1 MGYKCN
7 DHALNDCNVTSRCV
21 GGLHGKDQCR
31 KNHTGPLCGAC
42 KTNYRLWDD
51 GYCYGCRKSPDNLF
65 HYILYSFVIILLG
78 VLAIQAEVSAFY
90 FFAFTSTRR
99 VRRKTITIQDK
110 QRDGNDIIIQHIE
123 GRDQICWEHFVDAK
137 ARGEWVRIMMNY
149 LQIASYIDIV
159 FEIQW
164 PNNFAWVPRY
174 MRMFSSFDV
183 TSWIHTFNWCL
194 KFLGSVRY
202 HSFIVICMMV
212 FVIILIWILKHCCRS
227 LKPDQKIRRKGKKTG
242 KGKVAP
248 NNNGSDED
256 SGTKDESWV
265 EMNKKYIKSHFK
277 NIRIKYANF
286 VKASFYMFSLMHC
299 GVVARS
305 FQMYRCE
312 VELEPWERYL
322 NADYA
327 IPCHDPFTQWGASA
341 ALATFML
348 IIIGLGIPLYVAFRL
363 RAYDMYIRSIMVTR
377 DDIQNE
383 IDERSSMKEANN
395 EVDERD
401 NLREIEFDCRLK
413 IAENRGGKNYYIISN
428 VYGLYKENM
437 YWWELIEIFRSAIMT
452 GCLILLRPGSFLQ
465 HVLGTLLLLVHLAL
479 VTVIKPYRNVY
490 DNNVQFIL
498 SAVLVV
504 TLPATAAVHRAKD
517 TEERDGMLNYIIF
530 LNVAVFIFA
539 FILRAR
545 QDMQLKEK
553 EQLKKKVHPSPR
565 KRPPQPPPSPPPF
578 GNKRPLP
585 PIKNSDPTADFDF
598 DDRDSEEESKSD
610 HEDEQNDGDDGYERG
625 DRVEAKVDDSTEF
638 YAGEVVRVNRDGTIN
653 IKFDNGKRKSG
664 VKSSQIRSATK
675 KDEQKIDVRPTPPK
689 KLVLQPIRPDG
700 QRLKPGAPSFRG
712 LQRLNTEHRFKIT
725 RQMSALQKLDLD
737 GDGELEPDEIIKA
750 YMEDGLSRDE
760 AQQKIDELR
769 GKSDIDGDGVV
780 SLKEALN
787 TELAN
792 AMEEEVEED
801 REKFKKEE
809 EQHQDEHKN
818 HTKERL
824 RKRIKEQRKKQRGKK
839 KQEEN
844 S

>member
-1 MGYKCN
+1 MG
-7 DHALNDCNVTSRCV
+7 ALWIS
-21 GGLHGKDQCR
+21 
-31 KNHTGPLCGAC
+31 
-42 KTNYRLWDD
+42 
-51 GYCYGCRKSPDNLF
+51 
-65 HYILYSFVIILLG
+65 
-78 VLAIQAEVSAFY
+78 
-90 FFAFTSTRR
+90 ST
-99 VRRKTITIQDK
+99 
-110 QRDGNDIIIQHIE
+110 
-123 GRDQICWEHFVDAK
+123 
-137 ARGEWVRIMMNY
+137 
-149 LQIASYIDIV
+149 
-159 FEIQW
+159 
-164 PNNFAWVPRY
+164 
-174 MRMFSSFDV
+174 
-183 TSWIHTFNWCL
+183 
-194 KFLGSVRY
+194 
-202 HSFIVICMMV
+202 
-212 FVIILIWILKHCCRS
+212 
-227 LKPDQKIRRKGKKTG
+227 
-242 KGKVAP
+242 
-248 NNNGSDED
+248 
-256 SGTKDESWV
+256 
-265 EMNKKYIKSHFK
+265 
-277 NIRIKYANF
+277 
-286 VKASFYMFSLMHC
+286 
-299 GVVARS
+299 S
-305 FQMYRCE
+305 FQVYRCD
-312 VELEPWERYL
+312 VELEPYERYM
-322 NADYA
+322 NADYEVS
-327 IPCHDPFTQWGASA
+327 CHDPYTEWGASA
-341 ALATFML
+341 VLATTML
-348 IIIGLGIPLYVAFRL
+348 FVIGLGIPLYLAFRL
-363 RAYDMYIRSIMVTR
+363 RAYDMYIRSIIITNK
-377 DDIQNE
+377 DIE
-383 IDERSSMKEANN
+383 EADVPNAH
-395 EVDERD
+395 RLIGGKKGRRKKASQIA
-401 NLREIEFDCRLK
+401 LRETLQELEFELRLK
-413 IAENRGGKNYYIISN
+413 MAEKTGKHYFLVSN
-428 VYGLYKENM
+428 IYSLYREG
-437 YWWELIEIFRSAIMT
+437 YFWWELVEIVRSAVMT

-465 HVLGTLLLLVHLAL
+465 HVGGTLLLLVHLAL
-479 VTVIKPYRNVY
+479 VTIIKPYRNTY

-498 SAVLVV
+498 SSALVV

-517 TEERDGMLNYIIF
+517 AEERDGMLNYVIA
-530 LNVAVFIFA
+530 LNVFVFIFA

-565 KRPPQPPPSPPPF
+565 KRPPQPPPPF

>member
-1 MGYKCN
+1 
-7 DHALNDCNVTSRCV
+7 LRET
-21 GGLHGKDQCR
+21 LQE
-31 KNHTGPLCGAC
+31 LEFEL
-42 KTNYRLWDD
+42 RL
-51 GYCYGCRKSPDNLF
+51 KM
-65 HYILYSFVIILLG
+65 
-78 VLAIQAEVSAFY
+78 AE
-90 FFAFTSTRR
+90 
-99 VRRKTITIQDK
+99 
-110 QRDGNDIIIQHIE
+110 
-123 GRDQICWEHFVDAK
+123 
-137 ARGEWVRIMMNY
+137 
-149 LQIASYIDIV
+149 
-159 FEIQW
+159 
-164 PNNFAWVPRY
+164 
-174 MRMFSSFDV
+174 
-183 TSWIHTFNWCL
+183 
-194 KFLGSVRY
+194 
-202 HSFIVICMMV
+202 
-212 FVIILIWILKHCCRS
+212 
-227 LKPDQKIRRKGKKTG
+227 KTG
-242 KGKVAP
+242 KHYFLV
-248 NNNGSDED
+248 S
-256 SGTKDESWV
+256 
-265 EMNKKYIKSHFK
+265 
-277 NIRIKYANF
+277 NIY
-286 VKASFYMFSLMHC
+286 SL
-299 GVVARS
+299 
-305 FQMYRCE
+305 YRE
-312 VELEPWERYL
+312 GY
-322 NADYA
+322 
-327 IPCHDPFTQWGASA
+327 F
-341 ALATFML
+341 
-348 IIIGLGIPLYVAFRL
+348 
-363 RAYDMYIRSIMVTR
+363 
-377 DDIQNE
+377 
-383 IDERSSMKEANN
+383 
-395 EVDERD
+395 
-401 NLREIEFDCRLK
+401 
-413 IAENRGGKNYYIISN
+413 
-428 VYGLYKENM
+428 
-437 YWWELIEIFRSAIMT
+437 WWELVEIVRSAVMT

-465 HVLGTLLLLVHLAL
+465 HVGGTLLLLVHLAL
-479 VTVIKPYRNVY
+479 VTIIKPYRNTY

-498 SAVLVV
+498 SSVLVV

-517 TEERDGMLNYIIF
+517 AEERDGMLNYVIA
-530 LNVAVFIFA
+530 LNVFVFIFA

-769 GKSDIDGDGVV
+769 GKYDIDGDGVV

-801 REKFKKEE
+801 QEKFKKDE

-824 RKRIKEQRKKQRGKK
+824 RKRMEEQRKKQRGKK
-839 KQEEN
+839 KQEEEFNPDKEKLEIGDRVEIKVTETSNPKKGKISRYDIN
-844 S
+844 SETYEVTLDNGTTIKGIKRKQLKLLPPKPKRVKPPKKDGRPLPTKTMRSTNSDKAEQVKRALKERKRKLKKQEDDDESSETSSEF